1 MSRSSPGL
9 GFPSP
14 GHNHTRCL
22 STALQRA
29 QAAFAERGL
38 RLTRLR
44 AQVFEEIAN
53 SHHSIGAYDIRERIA
68 AKGTRLA
75 PISVYRAIEAL
86 MEAGVVH
93 RLESKNAYFACHC
106 IHGAGREHIV
116 LSCERC
122 GTVAEVPAESV
133 FAAIATAARDTGF
146 APRVRVVE
154 VAGLCAHCA
163 GH

>member
-1 MSRSSPGL
+1 MLPTKPAL
-9 GFPSP
+9 AFPPP

-22 STALQRA
+22 STALERA
-29 QAAFAERGL
+29 NVAFVEKGL
-38 RLTRLR
+38 RLTKLR
-44 AQVFEEIAN
+44 ATVFEEIAN
-53 SHHSIGAYDIRERIA
+53 SHHSIGAYDVIERIA

-86 MEAGVVH
+86 MQAGVVH

-116 LSCERC
+116 LACERC
-122 GTVAEVPAESV
+122 GTVAEVPAEAV
-133 FAAIATAARDTGF
+133 FGSIAEVARASGF

-154 VAGLCAHCA
+154 VSGLCAHCT
-163 GH
+163 GS

>member
-1 MSRSSPGL
+1 MSSPSAIT

-14 GHNHTRCL
+14 GHNHKRCL
-22 STALQRA
+22 SSALERA
-29 QAAFAERGL
+29 SSAFAHKGL

-44 AQVFEEIAN
+44 AQVFEEIAR
-53 SHHSIGAYDIRERIA
+53 SHHSIGAYEIIERLA
-68 AKGTRLA
+68 VHGTRLA

-86 MEAGVVH
+86 MDAGVVH

-122 GTVAEVPAESV
+122 GTVAEMPAEAV
-133 FAAIATAARDTGF
+133 FASIAETARRAGF
-146 APRVRVVE
+146 QPRVRVVE
-154 VAGLCAHCA
+154 VTGLCAHCGA
-163 GH
+163 A